1 MDHNKLWK
9 TLKEMEVPDHLTCF
23 LTNLYAGQ
31 EATVSTVSTSWQID
45 EIDGGTIETVT
56 DFIFLGFKIT
66 ADGDCSHGIK
76 RPFSLE
82 EK

>member
-45 EIDGGTIETVT
+45 EMDGGTIETVT

-66 ADGDCSHGIK
+66 ADGACSHGIT

>member
-45 EIDGGTIETVT
+45 EMDGGTIETVT

-66 ADGDCSHGIK
+66 ADGACSHGIK